1 MTKEKQL
8 IHHTILYAV
17 ANFGSSLITFFMLP
31 IYTRYFHP
39 EDFGVWDVAATTVGL
54 LVPLITVELTSATYR
69 WLIDDNETAN
79 KAEIISTGFFQILL
93 HTLLFN
99 FIALIIFLFIDFTL
113 KWETLFYINVFIFSS
128 FIQQCARGLKRNV
141 LFASLG
147 ILQTLIVA
155 ALNIV
160 FIFVFQ
166 LGIELFFYANIIA
179 GLISIVVGWYN
190 MRFSRYI
197 RLKHYSKVI
206 LRPFFRYALP
216 IVSGAAGWWILTMA
230 DRWMIAL
237 FLGMK
242 FNGIYAVAVKIP
254 AVLMMINHVFSLA
267 WKDSAILA
275 YRSADRDAFYSKI
288 FDKYFTLL
296 ATSVICLTLSAKPL
310 IEIFIGGA
318 YNDAWKYTGILL
330 LAALFNAMSL
340 FWSAGFHGAKRTKTI
355 FTTTA
360 VGATVNVGL
369 NLLLIPFFELYGVSI
384 ATLAAFFVTWAMRV
398 KSGKQLFT
406 IKFNYIKVILLLFII
421 VLSSMLPFIIGGHLL
436 NLVIF
441 VSFVMLIFVNRVI
454 LKKALCF
461 DFKVI

>member
-17 ANFGSSLITFFMLP
+17 ANFGSSLITFLMLP
-31 IYTRYFHP
+31 IYTRYFRP

-79 KAEIISTGFFQILL
+79 KAKIISTGFFQILL

-99 FIALIIFLFIDFTL
+99 FFALIIFLFIDFTL

-216 IVSGAAGWWILTMA
+216 IVSGAAGWWIMTMA

-242 FNGIYAVAVKIP
+242 FNGIYAVAVKVP

-398 KSGKQLFT
+398 QYSKKYFVVEVRYLQFILYLLF
-406 IKFNYIKVILLLFII
+406 ILLVVLFVGWISNRILYILLLISII
-421 VLSSMLPFIIGGHLL
+421 VFLWSNRLL
-436 NLVIF
+436 
-441 VSFVMLIFVNRVI
+441 I
-454 LKKALCF
+454 LKTISYH
-461 DFKVI
+461 VIR